1 MADPITV
8 NSRVVVPGRAISV
21 RAARSG
27 GPGGQNVN
35 KVATKVELRID
46 LEQIEGLTGPQRERL
61 AIRARLRLDTD
72 GHLLIVSQRTR
83 DQSRNIEDARERAR
97 ELIAAALP
105 TPKRRVPT
113 RPSRGAKERRLTA
126 KKQQGE
132 RKRQRR
138 WEPDD

>member
-1 MADPITV
+1 MPDPLTI
-8 NSRVVVPGRAISV
+8 NSRVFVPVRAISV

-46 LEQIEGLTGPQRERL
+46 LAQIEGLTGPQRERL
-61 AIRARLRLDTD
+61 AIRARLRLDAD

-83 DQSRNIEDARERAR
+83 DQSRNLDDARERAR
-97 ELIAAALP
+97 QLIAAALP
-105 TPKRRVPT
+105 APKRRVPT
-113 RPSRGAKERRLTA
+113 RPSRGAKERRLSA

-138 WEPDD
+138 WAPDD